1 MDEEAVLD
9 PSFVTVAVSRVA
21 GGCKLAGVSLGLVGR
36 NGTLDEEV
44 PSMGPALSVPFA
56 LPISVT
62 LMPVIL
68 ILTSTAS
75 KYVSSELGSE
85 IGASCYAQV

>member
-1 MDEEAVLD
+1 MGDWELV
-9 PSFVTVAVSRVA
+9 
-21 GGCKLAGVSLGLVGR
+21 GVSLGSVAR

-44 PSMGPALSVPFA
+44 LSMGPALSVPFA

-68 ILTSTAS
+68 ILTSTAG
-75 KYVSSELGSE
+75 KYVSSEMGLG
-85 IGASCYAQV
+85 IGESCYAQV

>member
-1 MDEEAVLD
+1 LDEEAVLD

-21 GGCKLAGVSLGLVGR
+21 GGWELAGVSLGSVGR

-44 PSMGPALSVPFA
+44 PSLGPALSVPFA

-62 LMPVIL
+62 LIPVIL
-68 ILTSTAS
+68 ILMSTAG
-75 KYVSSELGSE
+75 KYVSSEMGSG
-85 IGASCYAQV
+85 IG